1 MTNTLNKFFVFTGS
15 LMLPTMALAESST
28 ESSILSIA
36 PLILLFVVF
45 YFILIRPQQKKA
57 KAHKEMIGKLSK
69 GDELLTYGGVL
80 GRVVETDENFVLI
93 EVAENVHLKVQRAG
107 VSSLM
112 PKGTYRSTF
121 GSES

>member
-1 MTNTLNKFFVFTGS
+1 MTNTLNKMIVFTGS
-15 LMLPTMALAESST
+15 LMLPTMAMAESST

-57 KAHKEMIGKLSK
+57 KAHKEMIGKLAK

-93 EVAENVHLKVQRAG
+93 EVAENVHLKFNAQG
-107 VSSLM
+107 F
-112 PKGTYRSTF
+112 PH
-121 GSES
+121 